1 MDHGTYLANWNM
13 MLRVWFLLAL
23 IALGQATLAQE
34 RKLLRIDRSHV
45 AFSSEAP
52 QERIEASTTKTTGV
66 MDLDQRTF
74 AIQVAMRSLEGFN
87 SPLQREHFNENYLLS
102 EEFPF
107 AVFQGRIIEEV
118 DLGRNGEY
126 RIRAK
131 GGLTIRGVEK
141 ERIIACTVSVKDSE
155 VTVIGSFPVV
165 LEDHEIRVPKV
176 VQQKLASTVEV
187 TVDLHFLPGKQE
199 R

>member
-1 MDHGTYLANWNM
+1 MDHGTYLANWIM
-13 MLRVWFLLAL
+13 MLRVCFLVAL
-23 IALGQATLAQE
+23 ISLGPSISAQE
-34 RKLLRIDRSHV
+34 RQLLRIDRSSV
-45 AFSSEAP
+45 AFISEAP
-52 QERIEASTTKTTGV
+52 QERIEASTGKTTGV

-74 AIQVAMRSLEGFN
+74 AIQVPMRSLEGFN

-102 EEFPF
+102 EEYPF

-118 DLGRNGEY
+118 DLSGNGEY

-141 ERIIACTVSVKDSE
+141 ERIIACTVSVLDSE
-155 VTVIGSFPVV
+155 VTVTGSFPVV
-165 LEDHEIRVPKV
+165 LNDHAIRVPKV

-187 TVDLHFLPGKQE
+187 SVDLHFLPGKQE